1 MELKM
6 RCEWRIWPIT
16 AVAALAAAVLAACG
30 SSGSGTAHPA
40 GQGGTAAT
48 ARHAAFSHPAKIS
61 NRLFPLVPGT
71 EFRYRG
77 RIVEG
82 GQVTP
87 HSVVFTVTDVTKMV
101 GGVRTVVAWD
111 RDFREGKLQEQE
123 LALFAQDDR
132 GNVWNFGEYPEE
144 YENGKFTGAPSTWIK
159 GAADAYGGIHVLA
172 APADGNQYV
181 EGRVPSIDFY
191 DLSKVVTAS
200 PHVVVDEWSPGDPK
214 AGHQIKHYAPG
225 TGLVRVGAR
234 GGDSQEFL
242 TLTRVRHLGPQEMT
256 RTRDEVVAMDGRGH
270 RISKVYRTAGPAVC
284 CQG

>member
-1 MELKM
+1 M
-6 RCEWRIWPIT
+6 RSEWRIWPIT
-16 AVAALAAAVLAACG
+16 AAAALAAAALAACG
-30 SSGSGTAHPA
+30 SSGSGPAHPS
-40 GQGGTAAT
+40 GQGGTAT
-48 ARHAAFSHPAKIS
+48 AGRQAAFSHPTQVS

-82 GQVTP
+82 RQVTP

-123 LALFAQDDR
+123 LALFAQDDH

-159 GAADAYGGIHVLA
+159 GAAGAYGGIHVLA
-172 APADGNQYV
+172 APADGAQYV

-191 DLSKVVTAS
+191 DLSRVVSTGLR
-200 PHVVVDEWSPGDPK
+200 VVVDEWSPGDPK
-214 AGHQIKHYAPG
+214 SGHQIKFYTPG

-242 TLTRVRHLGPQEMT
+242 TLTTVRRLGSTEMT
-256 RTRDEVVAMDGRGH
+256 QLRTAVVAMDQRGF
-270 RISKVYRTAGPAVC
+270 RVSKAYRAAAPAVC
-284 CQG
+284 CHD